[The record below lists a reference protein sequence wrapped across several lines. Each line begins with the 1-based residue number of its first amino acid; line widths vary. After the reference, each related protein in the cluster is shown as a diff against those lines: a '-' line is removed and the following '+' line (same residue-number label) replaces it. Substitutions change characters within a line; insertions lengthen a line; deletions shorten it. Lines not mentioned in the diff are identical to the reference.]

1 MRGPSR
7 GMMARMV
14 TFTGSD
20 DLRGAAFSD
29 VSLRGARFVRSSL
42 SGVVMRG
49 VEIDGADIDSPWLLE
64 DDRSLYVN
72 GVNVAPLIDAELN
85 RRFPGRELRRAADP
99 AGLRDAWDRL
109 QETWAAT
116 TQRVAQMPPGAED
129 VSVDGEWSFAQTLRH
144 LVMATDKW
152 LRGPV
157 LGIDKPYHPAGEPN
171 AEYETDG
178 LDMSVFQKTKPSYGE
193 VLEVRAGR
201 VDMVRDFISGATAE
215 ELQATH
221 PAPDEP
227 RFTVTTLDCLH
238 VILHEEWEHHRF
250 AVRDLDAI
258 AAEAPGRD

>member
-1 MRGPSR
+1 
-7 GMMARMV
+7 MA

-20 DLRGAAFSD
+20 DLRGAEFSD

-64 DDRSLYVN
+64 DDGSLYVN

-85 RRFPGRELRRAADP
+85 RRFPGRELRHAADP

-109 QETWAAT
+109 QEAWAAT
-116 TQRVAQMPPGAED
+116 MQRVARMPPGTED
-129 VSVDGEWSFAQTLRH
+129 ISVDGEWTFAQTLRH

-152 LRGPV
+152 LRGAV

-171 AEYETDG
+171 VEYGTDG
-178 LDMSVFQKTKPSYGE
+178 LDMSVFQKTKPSYDE

-201 VDMVRDFISGATAE
+201 VAMVRDFIAGTTAE
-215 ELQATH
+215 QLQATTRH
-221 PAPDEP
+221 RTNRASPSP
-227 RFTVTTLDCLH
+227 RSTACTSSCTRSGNTTGSRSATWTRSKRRQCMR
-238 VILHEEWEHHRF
+238 VNRT
-250 AVRDLDAI
+250 
-258 AAEAPGRD
+258 AEQQV

>member
-1 MRGPSR
+1 
-7 GMMARMV
+7 MA

-20 DLRGAAFSD
+20 DLRGVEFSD

-64 DDRSLYVN
+64 DDGSLYVN
-72 GVNVAPLIDAELN
+72 GVDVAPLIDAELN
-85 RRFPGRELRRAADP
+85 RRFPGRELRHAADP

-116 TQRVAQMPPGAED
+116 TERVAQMPPGTED
-129 VSVDGEWSFAQTLRH
+129 ISVDGEWSFAQTLRH

-152 LRGPV
+152 LRGAA

-178 LDMSVFQKTKPSYGE
+178 LDMSVFQKTKPTYDE
-193 VLEVRAGR
+193 VLAVRAGR
-201 VDMVRDFISGATAE
+201 VAMVRDFIANADAE
-215 ELQATH
+215 ELGKTH

-258 AAEAPGRD
+258 EAKAMHAVEQQG